1 MSSKE
6 KKIVSKPLPNIK
18 NKKVTKASIGNFDN
32 IKVPKFPPKQSKT
45 TIKKLPNISKANAN
59 SPSAEK
65 PKVSLSSE
73 QVQNEAETIASKE
86 LEEERLAAQIL
97 AEEMAAKRLAE
108 ENERK
113 IRGNGLNII
122 LNISSN

>member
-1 MSSKE
+1 MSSKD
-6 KKIVSKPLPNIK
+6 KKTDSKQLPKLN
-18 NKKVTKASIGNFDN
+18 NKGCTKS
-32 IKVPKFPPKQSKT
+32 VQPKQSTT
-45 TIKKLPNISKANAN
+45 TIEKLPNISKANAN

-113 IRGNGLNII
+113 IRGNSLNII

>member
-6 KKIVSKPLPNIK
+6 KKIVSKPLPKI
-18 NKKVTKASIGNFDN
+18 NKKVTNDSIGNFDN

-45 TIKKLPNISKANAN
+45 TNEKLPNISKVNAN

-65 PKVSLSSE
+65 PKESLSSE
-73 QVQNEAETIASKE
+73 QVQNEAETVASKK

-97 AEEMAAKRLAE
+97 AEEVAAKQLAE

-113 IRGNGLNII
+113 IRGNGSNII